1 MPLAYEGSSKECA
14 KRYVLDASA
23 QRGFMNGEVTPEQ
36 ARKILDML
44 TQGGAMEDINTPLAL
59 RMIPLALELE
69 DETLADRLL
78 LHAKEYAADEI
89 ESGWATFETLKM
101 TNASIDEL
109 SELTAKAELIEQG
122 EPLSAAVAHHV
133 ALLHMANESY
143 EEAQMFASRSLRLR
157 EATDDTNGIVYGL
170 ALLEAL
176 AKKQQRHETALIH
189 ASRRIELLMKLKDE
203 EGQMEA
209 MADMGHSQATLGQFD
224 AAKDLYGQSLELAV
238 ALEDLSGQLVARWG
252 LADIAEIEED
262 YETAMLQLSDCL
274 HAFINAGLPT
284 PIAVRQRIEAL
295 TSFNSSSENRRKS

>member
-1 MPLAYEGSSKECA
+1 M
-14 KRYVLDASA
+14 A
-23 QRGFMNGEVTPEQ
+23 QRATMDGEVTADQ
-36 ARKILDML
+36 ARRILDML

-59 RMIPLALELE
+59 RLIPLALELE
-69 DETLADRLL
+69 DQPLAEKLL
-78 LHAKEYAADEI
+78 AHAKTIASDEI
-89 ESGWATFETLKM
+89 ETGWATFEQLKM
-101 TNASIDEL
+101 EEAPIDEL
-109 SELTAKAELIEQG
+109 SELAAHAETIDAA
-122 EPLSAAVAHHV
+122 EPLAAAIAHHV
-133 ALLHMANESY
+133 SLLHMSNEAY

-157 EATDDTNGIVYGL
+157 EAIKDENGIVYGL

-176 AKKQQRHETALIH
+176 AKKQHNHETALVH
-189 ASRRIELLMKLKDE
+189 GSRRIELLMKLNDE

-224 AAKDLYGQSLELAV
+224 AAKDLYTQSLELAV

-295 TSFNSSSENRRKS
+295 TDFNSTNNKT

>member
-1 MPLAYEGSSKECA
+1 M
-14 KRYVLDASA
+14 D
-23 QRGFMNGEVTPEQ
+23 GEVTPEQ
-36 ARKILDML
+36 ARRILDML

-59 RMIPLALELE
+59 RLIPLAIELE
-69 DETLADRLL
+69 DEALADRLL
-78 LHAKEYAADEI
+78 AHAKNIASDEI
-89 ESGWATFETLKM
+89 ESGWASFEEMKM
-101 TNASIDEL
+101 TNASIDDL
-109 SELTAKAELIEQG
+109 SELTAKAELIESG

-133 ALLHMANESY
+133 ALLHMANEAY

-157 EATDDTNGIVYGL
+157 EKTNDEHGIVYGL

-176 AKKQQRHETALIH
+176 AKKQHQHEIALVH

-224 AAKDLYGQSLELAV
+224 AAKDLYGQSLDLAL

-295 TSFNSSSENRRKS
+295 TSFNNTTDSRKNS

>member
-1 MPLAYEGSSKECA
+1 M
-14 KRYVLDASA
+14 D
-23 QRGFMNGEVTPEQ
+23 GEVTAEQ
-36 ARKILDML
+36 ARRILDML
-44 TQGGAMEDINTPLAL
+44 TAGGAIEDINTPLAL
-59 RMIPLALELE
+59 RLIPLALELE
-69 DETLADRLL
+69 DATLADRLL
-78 LHAKEYAADEI
+78 AHAKANAADEV
-89 ESGWATFETLKM
+89 EEGWATFEQLKM
-101 TNASIDEL
+101 EEASIDAL
-109 SELTAKAELIEQG
+109 SELTAKAELMDSG
-122 EPLSAAVAHHV
+122 APLAAAIAHHV
-133 ALLHMANESY
+133 ALLHMSNEDY

-157 EATDDTNGIVYGL
+157 ERHDDKNGIVYGL

-176 AKKQQRHETALIH
+176 AKKQHNHETALVH
-189 ASRRIELLMKLKDE
+189 GSRRIELLMGMNDD

-224 AAKDLYGQSLELAV
+224 AAKDLYTQSLELAV

-295 TSFNSSSENRRKS
+295 TNFKNPSKKE

>member
-1 MPLAYEGSSKECA
+1 M
-14 KRYVLDASA
+14 D
-23 QRGFMNGEVTPEQ
+23 GEVTPEQ
-36 ARKILDML
+36 ARRILDML

-59 RMIPLALELE
+59 RLIPLAIELE
-69 DETLADRLL
+69 DEALADRLL
-78 LHAKEYAADEI
+78 AHAKNIAADEI
-89 ESGWATFETLKM
+89 ESGWASFEEMKM
-101 TNASIDEL
+101 TNASIDDL
-109 SELTAKAELIEQG
+109 SELTAKAELIESG

-133 ALLHMANESY
+133 ALLHMANEAY

-157 EATDDTNGIVYGL
+157 EKTNDEHGIVYGL

-176 AKKQQRHETALIH
+176 AKKQHQHEIALVH

-224 AAKDLYGQSLELAV
+224 AAKDLYGQSLDLAL

-252 LADIAEIEED
+252 LADSAEIEED

-295 TSFNSSSENRRKS
+295 TSFNNTTDSRKNS

>member
-1 MPLAYEGSSKECA
+1 M
-14 KRYVLDASA
+14 A
-23 QRGFMNGEVTPEQ
+23 QRATMDGEVTADQ
-36 ARKILDML
+36 ARRILDML

-59 RMIPLALELE
+59 RLIPLALELE
-69 DETLADRLL
+69 DEALAGKLL
-78 LHAKEYAADEI
+78 AHAKTIAADDVEI
-89 ESGWATFETLKM
+89 GWATFEQLKM
-101 TNASIDEL
+101 EEAPIDAL
-109 SELTAKAELIEQG
+109 SELAAHAETMDAA
-122 EPLSAAVAHHV
+122 EPLAAAIAHHV
-133 ALLHMANESY
+133 SLLHMSNEAY

-157 EATDDTNGIVYGL
+157 EAIEDENGIVYGL

-176 AKKQQRHETALIH
+176 AKKQHNHETALVH
-189 ASRRIELLMKLKDE
+189 GSRRIELLMKLKDE

-224 AAKDLYGQSLELAV
+224 AAKDLYTQSLDLAV
-238 ALEDLSGQLVARWG
+238 VLEDLSGQLVARWG

-295 TSFNSSSENRRKS
+295 TDFNSTNNKS

>member
-1 MPLAYEGSSKECA
+1 M
-14 KRYVLDASA
+14 D
-23 QRGFMNGEVTPEQ
+23 GEVTPEQ
-36 ARKILDML
+36 ARRILDML

-59 RMIPLALELE
+59 RLIPLAIELE
-69 DETLADRLL
+69 DEALADRLL
-78 LHAKEYAADEI
+78 AHAKNIAADEI
-89 ESGWATFETLKM
+89 ESGWASFEEMKM
-101 TNASIDEL
+101 TNASIDDL
-109 SELTAKAELIEQG
+109 SELTAKAELIESG

-133 ALLHMANESY
+133 ALLHMANEAY

-157 EATDDTNGIVYGL
+157 EKTNDEYGIVYGL

-176 AKKQQRHETALIH
+176 AKKQHQHEIALVH

-224 AAKDLYGQSLELAV
+224 AAKDLYGQSLDLAL

-284 PIAVRQRIEAL
+284 PIVVRQRIEAL
-295 TSFNSSSENRRKS
+295 TSFNNTTDSRKNS

>member
-1 MPLAYEGSSKECA
+1 M
-14 KRYVLDASA
+14 D
-23 QRGFMNGEVTPEQ
+23 GEVTPEQ
-36 ARKILDML
+36 ARRILDML

-59 RMIPLALELE
+59 RLIPLAIELE
-69 DETLADRLL
+69 DEALADRLL
-78 LHAKEYAADEI
+78 AHAKDISADEI
-89 ESGWATFETLKM
+89 ESGWASFEEMKM
-101 TNASIDEL
+101 TNASIDDL
-109 SELTAKAELIEQG
+109 SELTAKAELIESG

-133 ALLHMANESY
+133 ALLHMANEAY

-157 EATDDTNGIVYGL
+157 EKTNDEHGIVYGL

-176 AKKQQRHETALIH
+176 AKKQHQHEVALVH

-224 AAKDLYGQSLELAV
+224 AAKDLYGQSLDLAL

-295 TSFNSSSENRRKS
+295 TSFNNDADSRTNS

>member
-1 MPLAYEGSSKECA
+1 M
-14 KRYVLDASA
+14 D
-23 QRGFMNGEVTPEQ
+23 GEVTPEQ
-36 ARKILDML
+36 ARRILDML

-59 RMIPLALELE
+59 RLIPLAIELE
-69 DETLADRLL
+69 DEALADRLL
-78 LHAKEYAADEI
+78 AHAKNIAADEI
-89 ESGWATFETLKM
+89 ESGWASFEEMKM
-101 TNASIDEL
+101 TNASIDDL
-109 SELTAKAELIEQG
+109 SELTAKAELIESG

-133 ALLHMANESY
+133 ALLHMANEAY

-157 EATDDTNGIVYGL
+157 EKTNDEHGIVYGL

-176 AKKQQRHETALIH
+176 AKKQHQHEIALVH

-224 AAKDLYGQSLELAV
+224 AAKDLYGQSLDLAL

-295 TSFNSSSENRRKS
+295 TSFNNTTDSQKNS

>member
-1 MPLAYEGSSKECA
+1 M
-14 KRYVLDASA
+14 D
-23 QRGFMNGEVTPEQ
+23 GEVTADQ
-36 ARKILDML
+36 ARRILDML

-59 RMIPLALELE
+59 RLIPLALELE
-69 DETLADRLL
+69 DQPLAEKLL
-78 LHAKEYAADEI
+78 VHAKTIAADEI
-89 ESGWATFETLKM
+89 ETGWATFEQLKM
-101 TNASIDEL
+101 EEAPIDEL
-109 SELTAKAELIEQG
+109 SELAAHAETIDAA
-122 EPLSAAVAHHV
+122 EPLAAAIAHHV
-133 ALLHMANESY
+133 SLLHMSNEAY

-157 EATDDTNGIVYGL
+157 EAIKDENGIVYGL

-176 AKKQQRHETALIH
+176 AKKQHNHETALVH
-189 ASRRIELLMKLKDE
+189 GSRRIELLMKLNDE

-224 AAKDLYGQSLELAV
+224 AAKDLYTQSLELAV

-295 TSFNSSSENRRKS
+295 TDFNSTNNKS

>member
-1 MPLAYEGSSKECA
+1 M
-14 KRYVLDASA
+14 A
-23 QRGFMNGEVTPEQ
+23 QRATMDGEVTADQ
-36 ARKILDML
+36 ARRILDML

-59 RMIPLALELE
+59 RLIPLALELE
-69 DETLADRLL
+69 DQPLAEKLL
-78 LHAKEYAADEI
+78 AHAKTIASDKI
-89 ESGWATFETLKM
+89 ETGWATFEQLKM
-101 TNASIDEL
+101 EEAPIDEL
-109 SELTAKAELIEQG
+109 SELAAHAETIDAA
-122 EPLSAAVAHHV
+122 EPLAAAIAHHV
-133 ALLHMANESY
+133 SLLHMSNEAY

-157 EATDDTNGIVYGL
+157 EAIKDENGIVYGL

-176 AKKQQRHETALIH
+176 AKKQHNHETALVH
-189 ASRRIELLMKLKDE
+189 GSRRIELLMKLNDE

-224 AAKDLYGQSLELAV
+224 AAKDLYTQSLELAV

-295 TSFNSSSENRRKS
+295 TDFNSTNNKS

>member
-1 MPLAYEGSSKECA
+1 M
-14 KRYVLDASA
+14 D
-23 QRGFMNGEVTPEQ
+23 GEVTPEQ
-36 ARKILDML
+36 ARRILDML

-59 RMIPLALELE
+59 RLLPLAIELE

-78 LHAKEYAADEI
+78 AHAKIIAADEI
-89 ESGWATFETLKM
+89 ESGWASFEEMKM
-101 TNASIDEL
+101 TNASIDDL
-109 SELTAKAELIEQG
+109 SELTAKAELIESG

-133 ALLHMANESY
+133 ALLHMANEAY

-157 EATDDTNGIVYGL
+157 EKTNDEHGIVYGL

-176 AKKQQRHETALIH
+176 AKKQHQHEIALVH

-203 EGQMEA
+203 EGLMEA

-224 AAKDLYGQSLELAV
+224 AAKDLYGQSLDLAL

-295 TSFNSSSENRRKS
+295 TSFNNTTDSRKNS